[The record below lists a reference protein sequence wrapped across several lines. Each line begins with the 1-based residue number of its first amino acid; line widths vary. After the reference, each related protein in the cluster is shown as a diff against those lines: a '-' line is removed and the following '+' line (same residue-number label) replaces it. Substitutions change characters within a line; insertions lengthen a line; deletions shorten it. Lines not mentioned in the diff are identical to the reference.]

1 VTDSLLQSEYAA
13 WKSAHAQDCGDGSW
27 VIKKDAGSVVS
38 EGIAYG
44 MLLSAAMNDQSLFD
58 GVWKYYNDHL
68 DAQGLM
74 NWATGVCDAPGDNE
88 ANAASDSDLDATMAL
103 IQASAR
109 WGGDY
114 LLQAESL
121 ASKVLSE
128 ETEVCDTR
136 RVLKPGDAWGG
147 CSDDNGQDRV
157 NPSYFAPGYYKV
169 FAQKFPEQAASWN
182 ALADGTYELFAIHQA
197 RMDNLVPDW
206 SKVDGSDWYGSAYSY
221 DACRTPWRVAVD
233 YGWSADARAKT
244 FLQNVATWVDGHG
257 GLPGAAQQNNS
268 AFIGAFALAGVY
280 EQAKLD
286 AYVTAWLGSTTSDDK
301 PYFQGT
307 LRVLYL
313 LAAAGKFGS
322 TL

>member
-128 ETEVCDTR
+128 ETARR
-136 RVLKPGDAWGG
+136 RVG
-147 CSDDNGQDRV
+147 R
-157 NPSYFAPGYYKV
+157 
-169 FAQKFPEQAASWN
+169 
-182 ALADGTYELFAIHQA
+182 
-197 RMDNLVPDW
+197 
-206 SKVDGSDWYGSAYSY
+206 
-221 DACRTPWRVAVD
+221 
-233 YGWSADARAKT
+233 
-244 FLQNVATWVDGHG
+244 LQ
-257 GLPGAAQQNNS
+257 
-268 AFIGAFALAGVY
+268 
-280 EQAKLD
+280 
-286 AYVTAWLGSTTSDDK
+286 
-301 PYFQGT
+301 
-307 LRVLYL
+307 R
-313 LAAAGKFGS
+313 
-322 TL
+322 